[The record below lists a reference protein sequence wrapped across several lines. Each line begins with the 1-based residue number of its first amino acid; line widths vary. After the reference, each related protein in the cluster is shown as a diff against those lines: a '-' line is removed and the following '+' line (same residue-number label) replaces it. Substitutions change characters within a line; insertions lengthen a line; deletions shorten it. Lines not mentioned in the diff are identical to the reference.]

1 MARIVH
7 ALSIC
12 SEELG
17 AHRERPGAGTSRTRK
32 EDKIM
37 SLLWVVAVVF
47 FVLWLLGFAAF
58 HVTSGFIHIL
68 LLLAV
73 IAVVFRLVS
82 GRRTA

>member
-1 MARIVH
+1 
-7 ALSIC
+7 
-12 SEELG
+12 
-17 AHRERPGAGTSRTRK
+17 
-32 EDKIM
+32 M

-58 HVTSGFIHIL
+58 HVTNGLIHIL

-73 IAVVFRLVS
+73 IAVVFRLVT